1 MDILL
6 ILLIV
11 FGLVTVITSIFIA
24 YKYKDNQGALL
35 PYLVIGGLEIIF
47 LIIAAIYSQMM

>member
-1 MDILL
+1 MNIFL

-11 FGLVTVITSIFIA
+11 FGLLTVITSIFIA

-35 PYLVIGGLEIIF
+35 PYLVIGGLEVIF
-47 LIIAAIYSQMM
+47 LVIAAVYSQMM